1 MSGEESDR
9 AKVPATQGKS
19 QVDDPGEGKARQS
32 RGPVGGHLGG
42 AQKPS
47 PMSPELRRIA
57 EKAREDR
64 KLQFT
69 SLAHLLTVE
78 ALESAWKALEKRSSA
93 GIDGVTAAEYEQ
105 DLRGHL
111 ERLHARLR
119 TGQYVAPPVRR
130 SYVPKEGAGLR
141 PIGIPTIEDKIVQA
155 AVARILSAI
164 YEQDFL
170 PCSYGFR
177 PGRSAHDALAALDQ
191 AIFRGQVNYVLDMD
205 LHAFFDELD
214 KGVLRRFLEHRVKD
228 RTLLRLIAKWLHAG
242 VLEAGVVYHPE
253 TGTPQGGVISP
264 ILANVYLHYAL
275 DLWAEKVMRRQLRGE
290 FSITRYA
297 DDVVCAFQYRDD
309 AARFAAALRERL
321 GKFGLRLNEAKT
333 RLIEFGRFAAERA
346 ARRNQKPETF
356 DFLGFTHICGVSRK
370 GRFKILRQ
378 TASRRLRRAIS
389 RVVGWCREH
398 RHLPVPVQWRYL
410 CSVLRGHY
418 QYYGVTGNFR
428 SLKGFRL
435 QLRRAW
441 RKWLDRRSQRGRMS
455 WERFWAVLQRHP
467 LPAVWLPHSVYRLA

>member
-9 AKVPATQGKS
+9 AGVPVTQGKS
-19 QVDDPGEGKARQS
+19 ERGDPGEGKARQS
-32 RGPVGGHLGG
+32 RGPLGGHMGG
-42 AQKPS
+42 AQKPRT
-47 PMSPELRRIA
+47 MSPELQRIA
-57 EKAREDR
+57 EKARGDR
-64 KLQFT
+64 KLRFT

-78 ALESAWKALEKRSSA
+78 ALEAAWTALKKRSSA

-111 ERLHARLR
+111 ERLHERLR

-177 PGRSAHDALAALDQ
+177 PGRSAHDALAALER
-191 AIFRGQVNYVLDMD
+191 AIFQGRVSYVLDAD
-205 LHAFFDELD
+205 IQAFFDELD
-214 KGVLRRFLEHRVKD
+214 KGALRMFLEHRVKD
-228 RTLLRLIAKWLHAG
+228 RSLLRLIAKWLHAG
-242 VLEAGVVYHPE
+242 VVEDGGVFHPE

-290 FSITRYA
+290 FYMTRYA
-297 DDVVCAFQYRDD
+297 DDVVFAFQYRDD
-309 AARFAAALRERL
+309 AARFAEALRERL

-333 RLIEFGRFAAERA
+333 RLIEFGRFAAGNA

-370 GRFKILRQ
+370 GRFKVLRQ
-378 TASRRLRRAIS
+378 TASKRLRRAIS
-389 RVVGWCREH
+389 RVAAWCREH

-428 SLKGFRL
+428 SLRDFRL

-455 WERFWAVLQRHP
+455 WERFAAVLLRYP
-467 LPAVWLPHSVYRLA
+467 LPAAWLPHSVYRLA

>member
-1 MSGEESDR
+1 M
-9 AKVPATQGKS
+9 
-19 QVDDPGEGKARQS
+19 
-32 RGPVGGHLGG
+32 GG
-42 AQKPS
+42 AQKPRT
-47 PMSPELRRIA
+47 MSPELQRIA
-57 EKAREDR
+57 EKARGDR

-78 ALESAWKALEKRSSA
+78 ALEAAWKALKRRSSA

-111 ERLHARLR
+111 ERLHERLR
-119 TGQYVAPPVRR
+119 AGQYVAPPVRR

-164 YEQDFL
+164 YEQDFR

-191 AIFRGQVNYVLDMD
+191 AIFRGRVNYVLDAD
-205 LHAFFDELD
+205 IHAFFDELD
-214 KGVLRRFLEHRVKD
+214 KGALRMFLEHRVKD
-228 RTLLRLIAKWLHAG
+228 RSLLRLVAKWLHAG
-242 VLEAGVVYHPE
+242 VLEDGVVFHPE
-253 TGTPQGGVISP
+253 TGTPQGGVVSP

-290 FSITRYA
+290 FYMTRYA
-297 DDVVCAFQYRDD
+297 DDVVFAFQYRDD
-309 AARFAAALRERL
+309 AARFAEALRGRL
-321 GKFGLRLNEAKT
+321 GRFGLRLNEAKT
-333 RLIEFGRFAAERA
+333 RLIEFGRFAAGTA

-356 DFLGFTHICGVSRK
+356 DFLGLTHICGVSRK

-378 TASRRLRRAIS
+378 TASKRLRRAIS
-389 RVVGWCREH
+389 RVAAWCREH
-398 RHLPVPVQWRYL
+398 RHLAVPVQWRYL

-418 QYYGVTGNFR
+418 QYYGVTGNLR
-428 SLKGFRL
+428 SLKCFHL

-455 WERFWAVLQRHP
+455 WERFRAVLQRHP
-467 LPAVWLPHSVYRLA
+467 LPAAWLPHSVFRLA

>member
-1 MSGEESDR
+1 MSMEGSDR
-9 AKVPATQGKS
+9 AGVPGTQGKW
-19 QVDDPGEGKARQS
+19 QVGDPGEGRARQGRATS
-32 RGPVGGHLGG
+32 GGHMGG
-42 AQKPS
+42 AQKPMA
-47 PMSPELRRIA
+47 MSPELRRLA
-57 EKAREDR
+57 EKARTDR

-78 ALESAWKALEKRSSA
+78 RLEAAWKALKKRSSA
-93 GIDGVTAAEYEQ
+93 GIDGVTATEYEQ
-105 DLRGHL
+105 DLRGNL

-119 TGQYVAPPVRR
+119 AGQYVAPPVRR

-141 PIGIPTIEDKIVQA
+141 PIGVPTIEDKIVQA

-191 AIFRGQVNYVLDMD
+191 AIFRGRVNWVFDAD
-205 LHAFFDELD
+205 ISAFFDEMD

-228 RTLLRLIAKWLHAG
+228 RSLLRLIAKWLHAG
-242 VLEAGVVYHPE
+242 VLEDGVVYHPE

-290 FSITRYA
+290 FYMARYA
-297 DDVVCAFQYRDD
+297 DDVVFAFQHQDD
-309 AARFAAALRERL
+309 ATRFAEALRERL

-333 RLIEFGRFAAERA
+333 RLLEFGRFAAASA
-346 ARRNQKPETF
+346 ARRTQKPETF
-356 DFLGFTHICGVSRK
+356 DFLGLTHICGTSRT
-370 GRFKILRQ
+370 GRFMVLRR
-378 TASRRLRRAIS
+378 TASKRLRRAIS
-389 RVVGWCREH
+389 RVAAWCRVY
-398 RHLPVPVQWRYL
+398 RHLAVPVQWRYL

-418 QYYGVTGNFR
+418 QYYGVTGNLG
-428 SLKGFRL
+428 SLRRFRL
-435 QLRRAW
+435 QLARAW
-441 RKWLDRRSQRGRMS
+441 RKWLNRRSQRGHMP
-455 WERFWAVLQRHP
+455 WERFEAVLRQYP
-467 LPAVWLPHSVYRLA
+467 LPAAWLPHSVYRLA